1 MATCTHYITIEKFKQ
16 ISIGTYCN
24 VSDYIETSKLP
35 KLVEKLLK
43 NENQKELV
51 KTDNKDIDAEKIFD
65 LSINLNNSFL
75 TIQGP
80 PGTGKSTMLGEV
92 IYKLYKNDKSIGII
106 GPSYKAA
113 LNLLKKVSDHLNE
126 NEKALF
132 YISSKSIEIES

>member
-1 MATCTHYITIEKFKQ
+1 MC
-16 ISIGTYCN
+16 
-24 VSDYIETSKLP
+24 SDYIETSKLP
-35 KLVEKLLK
+35 KLVENLLK

-132 YISSKSIEIES
+132 YISSKSIEIEEELKDYKTLN